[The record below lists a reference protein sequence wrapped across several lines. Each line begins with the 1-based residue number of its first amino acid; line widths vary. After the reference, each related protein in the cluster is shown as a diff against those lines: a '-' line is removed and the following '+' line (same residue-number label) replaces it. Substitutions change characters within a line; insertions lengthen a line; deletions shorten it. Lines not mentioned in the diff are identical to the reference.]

1 VWSCHLVLILLTGS
15 GGFAGL
21 DRILHVLFVPA
32 AAHSPRL
39 HQSPCVP
46 LGDREEESPM
56 QDEMKTDPTGLTRR
70 EVLKA
75 TSLASLAA
83 AFHTTGGAFAA
94 YASERIRVGL
104 IGCGGRGT
112 GAALDCAK
120 ASPDVVITALGDLFS
135 DQLASAKTELT
146 SQLPADRVTVTP
158 QTSFTGFDAFKKV
171 VATDCDLVILA
182 APPFFRPTHLAAAIE
197 AGKHVFTEKPV
208 AVDPPGVRS
217 VIATS
222 ELAAKKGR
230 AIVAGTQRRH
240 QAHYV
245 EIMDRV
251 RSGDIGDIVS
261 GQAYWNMGALWLE
274 RAAENWTN
282 RKARGWSD
290 MEWQVRNWLFTSW
303 LSGDHIVEQHVHN
316 LDVMNWAFDGP
327 PVKCVGM
334 GGRAA
339 RTDPMFGNIFDH
351 FAVEYEYANGARV
364 LSFCRQTA
372 GAAENVSE
380 RVVGTK
386 GVSYTDSTDGFI
398 KGPKAYKTG
407 TASPNPYVQEHV
419 DLIASI
425 RAGKPLNE
433 GRRVAE
439 STLTAIM
446 GRMSAY
452 TGRAM
457 SWDWVMN
464 ASTLDLTPPHLE
476 LKDLPPLEVAV
487 PGKTSL
493 T

>member
-1 VWSCHLVLILLTGS
+1 MTDEKT
-15 GGFAGL
+15 FN
-21 DRILHVLFVPA
+21 PA
-32 AAHSPRL
+32 
-39 HQSPCVP
+39 
-46 LGDREEESPM
+46 
-56 QDEMKTDPTGLTRR
+56 GLTRR

-83 AFHTTGGAFAA
+83 AFQATGGAFAA

-112 GAALDCAK
+112 GAALDCAN
-120 ASPDVVITALGDLFS
+120 ASPDVVITALGDLFP
-135 DQLASAKTELT
+135 DQLASAKAELT
-146 SQLPADRVTVTP
+146 KQLPADRVSVTP
-158 QTSFTGFDAFKKV
+158 ETSFTGFDAFKKV
-171 VATDCDLVILA
+171 VATDCDVVILA
-182 APPFFRPTHLAAAIE
+182 APPYFRPAHLAAAID

-208 AVDPPGVRS
+208 AVDPKGVRS

-222 ELAAKKGR
+222 ALAEKKGR

-245 EIMDRV
+245 EVMKRIGA
-251 RSGDIGDIVS
+251 GDIGEIVS

-274 RAAENWTN
+274 RAAQNWTN
-282 RKARGWSD
+282 RTSKNWSD

-316 LDVMNWAFDGP
+316 LDVMNWAFAAP

-364 LSFCRQTA
+364 ASFCRQTA

-386 GVSYTDSTDGFI
+386 GVSYTDSTDGYI
-398 KGPKAYKTG
+398 KGDKAYRNEK
-407 TASPNPYVQEHV
+407 ASPNPYVQEHV

-446 GRMSAY
+446 GRMTAY

-476 LKDLPPLEVAV
+476 LKALPPLVVAV
-487 PGKTSL
+487 PGRTEL